1 MTKQMNLL
9 NSFHASA
16 RGNSETAFGAD
27 ASSRFLQM
35 RPLATTQRQ
44 RLKRMHHL
52 DFFKCVRLRQ
62 LKDSLRS
69 GRIFSGSLYASARGT
84 SDTAFRADATSQL
97 LHIRPPRYPV
107 EQPICPEPISSTLE
121 KMLPACQ
128 PDYNL
133 PLVSCRL
140 IFPGMRS

>member
-1 MTKQMNLL
+1 MKLL

-16 RGNSETAFGAD
+16 QESSETAYEAD

-35 RPLATTQRQ
+35 RPPEKAQRQ

-69 GRIFSGSLYASARGT
+69 GRVFPGSLYASARDN
-84 SDTAFRADATSQL
+84 SETAFGADTTSQ
-97 LHIRPPRYPV
+97 
-107 EQPICPEPISSTLE
+107 
-121 KMLPACQ
+121 
-128 PDYNL
+128 
-133 PLVSCRL
+133 
-140 IFPGMRS
+140 